1 MSTVSGII
9 LTTSLLRQPS
19 SGIYI
24 LFRTEKPPHC
34 HIVTQCG
41 GINLSKQVQHTVKID
56 FFSDMYLVF
65 WSGHVIEQ
73 KFQNQS
79 ASEPAAFDF
88 EIGKAH
94 RKVRILNVLDAD
106 EARIFHGAGKAV
118 AIFCV
123 RRFAMVLRGGFSEI
137 FPTDGLVAGT
147 PVLAAKPAAFVAEK
161 LDLVLQ
167 RLRQRI

>member
-41 GINLSKQVQHTVKID
+41 GINLSKQVQYTVKID

-73 KFQNQS
+73 KFQYQGAAESS
-79 ASEPAAFDF
+79 AFYF
-88 EIGKAH
+88 I
-94 RKVRILNVLDAD
+94 I
-106 EARIFHGAGKAV
+106 
-118 AIFCV
+118 
-123 RRFAMVLRGGFSEI
+123 
-137 FPTDGLVAGT
+137 
-147 PVLAAKPAAFVAEK
+147 
-161 LDLVLQ
+161 
-167 RLRQRI
+167 